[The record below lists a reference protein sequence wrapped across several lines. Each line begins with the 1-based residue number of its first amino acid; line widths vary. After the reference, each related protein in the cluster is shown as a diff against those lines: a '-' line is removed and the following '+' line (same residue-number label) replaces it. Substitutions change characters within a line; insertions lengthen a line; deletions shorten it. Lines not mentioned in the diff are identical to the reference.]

1 MKLDSGVM
9 EKVLLVAGGVAIG
22 FAFREEISEA
32 LDELASVE
40 LGPIVQRVI
49 ESQNEEPWHS

>member
-32 LDELASVE
+32 LDELANVE
-40 LGPIVQRVI
+40 LGPIVERVI
-49 ESQNEEPWHS
+49 ESQMEGV

>member
-22 FAFREEISEA
+22 FAFREEIREA
-32 LDELASVE
+32 LEELENVE

-49 ESQNEEPWHS
+49 ESEMEGV